1 MAIAATVASMLRKIL
16 SPSSLP
22 ISRTLYHPFRNLS
35 TAQPPNM
42 RVLISGA
49 GIAGPTLAW
58 WLARN
63 GHTITILEKTS
74 SMRAT
79 GQNIDISGSAI
90 TVVKKMGLLDEVHRF
105 NTTETGTQMIDS
117 KGRPFAPF
125 PLREGGLSAT
135 NEFEILRGDLA
146 GIFYEATKDHP
157 SIEYIFGTTVKTVLQ
172 NDEKAVKVEYSNGE
186 RHSFDFAVAA
196 DGQWSPM
203 RKQCFPADS
212 IRVRELGMYIA
223 HWTVPR
229 IASDN
234 NWWNIYPDLGRRI
247 VTTRP
252 DPHGTIRAMTTHM
265 PDAAQKPLW
274 DEATRS
280 DRKTQQELIRRTF
293 ADVGWQMPRF
303 LEAMEDA
310 ADFYYWPMQQIKM
323 EKWSSGR
330 IICLGDAAYAPTP
343 MTGSGTPLAIIGAYV
358 LAGELTKL
366 QPGEHPSKAFQA
378 YEAAY
383 HPFVDSVQ
391 DGIPWFIPGAAH
403 ARTAWQLWL
412 LSTFVSA
419 VAKLLSIEWVQ
430 KRIAYASPE
439 DNNDG
444 FPLPPYPGL
453 VGSVPSEKA

>member
-1 MAIAATVASMLRKIL
+1 
-16 SPSSLP
+16 
-22 ISRTLYHPFRNLS
+22 
-35 TAQPPNM
+35 M
-42 RVLISGA
+42 RILISGA

-63 GHTITILEKTS
+63 GHTITILEKMS

-79 GQNIDISGSAI
+79 GQNIDISGCAI
-90 TVVKKMGLLDEVHRF
+90 TVVKKMGLLDEVRRH
-105 NTTETGTQMIDS
+105 NTTETGTQLIDS

-125 PLREGGLSAT
+125 PLREHGLSAT

-157 SIEYIFGTTVKTVLQ
+157 NVEYVFGTTVKTVLQ
-172 NDEKAVKVEYSNGE
+172 NDDKAVKVEYSNGE
-186 RHSFDFAVAA
+186 QHSFDFAVAA

-212 IRVRELGMYIA
+212 IRVRELGMYVA

-229 IASDN
+229 TSSDN
-234 NWWNIYPDLGRRI
+234 DWWNVYAGLGRRI
-247 VTTRP
+247 VTIRP

-310 ADFYYWPMQQIKM
+310 PDWYYWPMQQIKM
-323 EKWSSGR
+323 EKWSTSR
-330 IICLGDAAYAPTP
+330 IICLGDAAYAPSP

-366 QPGEHPSKAFQA
+366 QPGDHPSKAFDA
-378 YEAAY
+378 YEAVY

-391 DGIPWFIPGAAH
+391 DGIPWGIPGLAH
-403 ARTAWQLWL
+403 PRTAWHRWL
-412 LSTFVSA
+412 LSMFASSLS
-419 VAKLLSIEWVQ
+419 KLLAIEWVQ
-430 KRIAYASPE
+430 KKIAYANPE
-439 DNNDG
+439 ENNDG
-444 FPLPPYPGL
+444 FTLPPYPDL
-453 VGSVPSEKA
+453 VGSVLNEKA